1 MVHHHKAR
9 LPLMKMGHGL
19 NGQSAKDTKGDGA
32 RQNPKSNKCVDIS
45 PYVWYNRGM
54 EKMSDLSDLIKWG
67 TLTNFFSSVY
77 YEGEKIIQE
86 FADITKAPKKVRSF
100 L

>member
-1 MVHHHKAR
+1 VGGFG
-9 LPLMKMGHGL
+9 P
-19 NGQSAKDTKGDGA
+19 SPSGA
-32 RQNPKSNKCVDIS
+32 RQNPKSTILVDNI
-45 PYVWYNRGM
+45 PYVWYNKGM
-54 EKMSDLSDLIKWG
+54 RKMSEFPDLIKWG
-67 TLTNFFSSVY
+67 TLTKFFSGIH

>member
-1 MVHHHKAR
+1 
-9 LPLMKMGHGL
+9 
-19 NGQSAKDTKGDGA
+19 
-32 RQNPKSNKCVDIS
+32 
-45 PYVWYNRGM
+45 M

>member
-1 MVHHHKAR
+1 
-9 LPLMKMGHGL
+9 MK
-19 NGQSAKDTKGDGA
+19 Q
-32 RQNPKSNKCVDIS
+32 
-45 PYVWYNRGM
+45 
-54 EKMSDLSDLIKWG
+54 MSEFPDLIKWG

-86 FADITKAPKKVRSF
+86 FADITKASKKVRSF

>member
-1 MVHHHKAR
+1 MVGGFGPSPNGAHR
-9 LPLMKMGHGL
+9 L
-19 NGQSAKDTKGDGA
+19 
-32 RQNPKSNKCVDIS
+32 RQNPKSTILVDNI

-54 EKMSDLSDLIKWG
+54 KQMSEFPDLIKWV
-67 TLTNFFSSVY
+67 TLTNFFSGIY

>member
-1 MVHHHKAR
+1 
-9 LPLMKMGHGL
+9 MK
-19 NGQSAKDTKGDGA
+19 Q
-32 RQNPKSNKCVDIS
+32 
-45 PYVWYNRGM
+45 
-54 EKMSDLSDLIKWG
+54 MSEFPDLIKWG
-67 TLTNFFSSVY
+67 RPNKIFSGIY

>member
-1 MVHHHKAR
+1 
-9 LPLMKMGHGL
+9 MK
-19 NGQSAKDTKGDGA
+19 Q
-32 RQNPKSNKCVDIS
+32 
-45 PYVWYNRGM
+45 
-54 EKMSDLSDLIKWG
+54 MSEFPDLIKWG
-67 TLTNFFSSVY
+67 TLTNFFSGIY